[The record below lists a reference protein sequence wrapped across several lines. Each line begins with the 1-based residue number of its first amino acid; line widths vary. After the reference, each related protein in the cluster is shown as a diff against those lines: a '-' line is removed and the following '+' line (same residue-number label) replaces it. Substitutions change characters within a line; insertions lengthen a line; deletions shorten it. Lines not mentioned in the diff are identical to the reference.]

1 MKRDPA
7 MSNQILFDALFRNNI
22 ELPKRFFTTSS
33 GFMRWGK
40 NNTYWAKAV
49 EDGFIY
55 GDYSTGMS
63 EYVFPNKQNMSSNEW
78 QKRKLEIERQRKIE
92 AEKIRRKQ
100 IEVSYKA
107 YKKWKELPFADLTH
121 PYIKRKLILAYGIK
135 QDGRNLVVPLYDV
148 DGKLWNLQYIKEDGK
163 KVFLLGGRTK
173 ECMFIFGKRPF
184 NEVVLCEGY
193 ATGASIYQ
201 ATGNTVAV
209 AFNVG
214 NLEKVLLALRK
225 NNPNLSIIIGADN
238 DIKENA
244 PTNVGRDEA
253 FRLAGLYKG
262 VEVIVPHM
270 KNNCKCDFN
279 DLAVV
284 EGLDEV
290 RKQFKKEKDYV

>member
-1 MKRDPA
+1 MKEDLA
-7 MSNQILFDALFRNNI
+7 MNSRILFDALLKSNI
-22 ELPKRFFTTSS
+22 EFPKKSFTTSS

-40 NNTYWAKAV
+40 NNIYWAKAV
-49 EDGFIY
+49 DDGFIY
-55 GDYSTGMS
+55 GDYSTGVS
-63 EYVFPNKQNMSSNEW
+63 EHVFPNKQNMTPNEW
-78 QKRKLEIERQRKIE
+78 LKKKAEIEHQRKIE
-92 AEKIRRKQ
+92 AERIRREQ
-100 IEVSYKA
+100 AEVSYNA
-107 YKKWKELPFADLTH
+107 YQKWKKLPCANNNH
-121 PYIKRKLILAYGIK
+121 PYIKRKNILPYGVK
-135 QDGRNLVVPLYDV
+135 QDGRNLVVPLYDM
-148 DGKLWNLQYIKEDGK
+148 DGRLWNLQYIKEDGK
-163 KVFLLGGRTK
+163 KVFLRGGRTK
-173 ECMFIFGKRPF
+173 ECMFIFGKRPL
-184 NEVVLCEGY
+184 NKVVLCEGY